1 MKIQLLNKI
10 AAVGTNELDSAVYT
24 IGAEVA
30 EPDAIM
36 VRSAAMHDMEF
47 ASNLLAIARAGAG
60 VNNIPIDR
68 CSENGIVV
76 FNTPGANA
84 NGVKE
89 LAICALLLASR
100 DIVGGI
106 EWAKSLEGTE
116 GVAKAVEAG
125 KSKFAGQEIKGK
137 TLGVIGL
144 GAIGGMVA
152 STATH
157 LGMKVMGCDPYISV
171 DGAWNLNH
179 NVSHAATYED
189 IYKDA
194 DYITL
199 HVPSTPDTKNMI
211 NAETIAKM
219 KDGVRIINLSRADL
233 VDADAI
239 KAGLESGKI
248 ASYVTDFPTEEV
260 LGVKGVVAIPHLGA
274 STEEAEDNC
283 AVMAAQQL
291 DKFLRYGIIKNSVNF
306 PNVDMPISGA
316 VRICILHANVPTM
329 LSQITSIFSEEGIN
343 IENMTNKSK
352 GNNAYTVVDVS
363 GEPKAESLAKLEAVA
378 DIFRVR
384 VIK

>member
-1 MKIQLLNKI
+1 MKVQLLNKI

-24 IGAEVA
+24 IGADVT

-47 ASNLLAIARAGAG
+47 ANNLLAIARAGAG

-106 EWAKSLEGTE
+106 EWAKTLEGTE

-125 KSKFAGQEIKGK
+125 KSQFAGQEIKGK

-152 STATH
+152 SIATH
-157 LGMKVMGCDPYISV
+157 LGMKVLGCDPYISV

-179 NVSHAATYED
+179 HVSHAATYED

-219 KDGVRIINLSRADL
+219 RDGVRIINLSRADL
-233 VDADAI
+233 VDAAAI

-248 ASYVTDFPTEEV
+248 ASYVTDFPTEDV

-291 DKFLRYGIIKNSVNF
+291 DKYLRYGIIKNSVNF
-306 PNVDMPISGA
+306 PNVDMPISSA

-329 LSQITSIFSEEGIN
+329 LSQITGIFSEEGIN

-378 DIFRVR
+378 DIYRVR